1 MLVLFA
7 YNSMYCILELLSCT
21 MRFLLLML
29 LPNFV
34 LLQDGSVGSV
44 AVASSCL
51 YGSNPEAHHDAKF
64 HQSSPLEKD
73 LSAPFDQ
80 TVISTENEIQVHI
93 FKQILI

>member
-1 MLVLFA
+1 MYHGVLA
-7 YNSMYCILELLSCT
+7 VDA
-21 MRFLLLML
+21 

-93 FKQILI
+93 FKQFLSDLIHFFTESDSN

>member
-1 MLVLFA
+1 
-7 YNSMYCILELLSCT
+7 
-21 MRFLLLML
+21 ML

-34 LLQDGSVGSV
+34 LLQDDSVGSV

-51 YGSNPEAHHDAKF
+51 YVSNPEAHHDAKF

-73 LSAPFDQ
+73 LSTPFDQ

-93 FKQILI
+93 FKKILMI